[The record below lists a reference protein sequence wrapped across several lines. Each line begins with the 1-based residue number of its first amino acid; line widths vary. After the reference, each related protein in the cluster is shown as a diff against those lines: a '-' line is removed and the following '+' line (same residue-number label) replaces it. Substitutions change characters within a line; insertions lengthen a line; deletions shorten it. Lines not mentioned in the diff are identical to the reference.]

1 MSEVINT
8 RVSTYSRD
16 LRERFV
22 TALRGVSEYQ
32 VIKFEICDELGNWHV
47 GETVETPKIT
57 GDSHEQII
65 RELEHHA
72 LALIVGKEFAEA
84 VVEVRKSQLTGSSKA
99 AIDIALNGALGT
111 GVKSEFSVATDVTIP
126 ITTVDNLPLLIS
138 DRLAAGF
145 TYFKVKANLEPVTEL
160 IEKLKIIRDSL
171 PTGCHLRVDANQAW
185 TFVHTLEV
193 ISAISN
199 SGLEI
204 DYLEQ
209 PTPARDFK
217 ALAKV
222 KANSPIPIMAD
233 ESCFTSADLK
243 ELIELDAMDLV
254 NLKLLKTGG
263 LTMAREMAKT
273 AAAAGIGVYVGSMM
287 EGDQS
292 IRAAATL
299 AAEIAPDLVHDLD
312 ASWWAKESHLR
323 YESGRLYL

>member
-1 MSEVINT
+1 MSEVVRT
-8 RVSTYSRD
+8 RVSSYPRE

-32 VIKFEICDELGNWHV
+32 VIKFEICDESGNWHV

-65 RELEHHA
+65 RELEHDA
-72 LALIVGKEFAEA
+72 PALIVGEELAAA

-111 GVKSEFSVATDVTIP
+111 GVMSGFSVATDVTVP

-138 DRLAAGF
+138 DRVAAGF
-145 TYFKVKANLEPVTEL
+145 TYFKVKANLEPVTEF
-160 IEKLKIIRDSL
+160 IEKLTIIRDSL
-171 PTGCHLRVDANQAW
+171 PTGCHLRIDANQAW

-193 ISAISN
+193 ISEISRN
-199 SGLEI
+199 NIAI

-209 PTPARDFK
+209 PTPARDIK

-233 ESCFTSADLK
+233 ESCFTSADLN

-263 LTMAREMAKT
+263 LTLAREMAKT
-273 AAAAGIGVYVGSMM
+273 ATAAGIGVYVGSMM

>member
-8 RVSTYSRD
+8 RVSTYPRD

-32 VIKFEICDELGNWHV
+32 VIKFEICDELVNWHV

-57 GDSHEQII
+57 GDSHEQIM
-65 RELEHHA
+65 RELEHDA
-72 LALIVGKEFAEA
+72 PALIVGEELAAA

-111 GVKSEFSVATDVTIP
+111 GVMSGFSVATDVTVP

-138 DRLAAGF
+138 DRVAAGF
-145 TYFKVKANLEPVTEL
+145 TYFKVKANLEPVTEF
-160 IEKLKIIRDSL
+160 IEKLTIIRDSM
-171 PTGCHLRVDANQAW
+171 PTGCHLRIDANQAW

-193 ISAISN
+193 ISEISRN
-199 SGLEI
+199 NIAI

-233 ESCFTSADLK
+233 ESCFTSADLN

-263 LTMAREMAKT
+263 LTLAREMAKT
-273 AAAAGIGVYVGSMM
+273 ATAAGIGVFVGSMM